1 MFRTWT
7 TSALVTGRILNLVRL
22 FWYCM
27 FKWNSLVLVSGPYTP
42 ALDTLL
48 FTPTIVIIHTSVGH
62 TVNYNYHCNNTH
74 NIYTPLTWSQTTQS
88 IPSANYLQQFYLILK
103 KKQKKTALGSPW
115 RYIFSSPLGDVIN
128 KVLQLFTNRQK
139 DETHYNALFWLNYV
153 SMQFPSVL

>member
-27 FKWNSLVLVSGPYTP
+27 FKWNSLVSVSGPYTP

-103 KKQKKTALGSPW
+103 KKQKKNSTGISLEIYFQFTTW
-115 RYIFSSPLGDVIN
+115 RCYQQSLTVVYKQAKRRDT
-128 KVLQLFTNRQK
+128 LQCLILT
-139 DETHYNALFWLNYV
+139 ELC
-153 SMQFPSVL
+153 